1 MTPGKDATAKDEKKE
16 DKKEEKK
23 SSFMSRMFGG
33 DKKDKDKK
41 GNTKDEQKI

>member
-1 MTPGKDATAKDEKKE
+1 MTPGKDATAKEEKKE
-16 DKKEEKK
+16 DKKP
-23 SSFMSRMFGG
+23 SVFSRMFGG